1 MDQEQLLLRL
11 QGDLDAVVMQIG
23 EADYGCEE
31 RPEGE
36 PDRVFLRIL
45 THRGQVCREVPEPLL
60 ERLGLEEGTAFRLKD
75 LS

>member
-1 MDQEQLLLRL
+1 MDQEQLLFKLR
-11 QGDLDAVVMQIG
+11 GDLDAVVMQIG

-31 RPEGE
+31 RPEE
-36 PDRVFLRIL
+36 EERRVFLRIL
-45 THRGQVCREVPEPLL
+45 TRRGQVCREVPEPLL